1 MKKIIFTVLSLLLL
15 TPTIVLADTH
25 AENLTDTLERAAID
39 INIDDYEEK
48 DDQVVIYFFY
58 SDTCGFC
65 HNELEFINSKLT
77 DYKDKIKMRSFEVS
91 NEDNDI
97 LKTKITSFLNV
108 KAPNVPFTVIG
119 ESTFYGFDAE
129 TTGEKILTAIDQ
141 EYEIAKDERYDVFEE
156 MENFRETKSKKNNT
170 ALYIF
175 ASLAV
180 IAIIVTTIYIIKK
193 D

>member
-1 MKKIIFTVLSLLLL
+1 MKKIIIAVLSLLI

-25 AENLTDTLERAAID
+25 AENLTDTLERAAIE
-39 INIDDYEEK
+39 ISIDDYEEK
-48 DDQVVIYFFY
+48 DDQVMLYFFY

-65 HNELEFINSKLT
+65 HNELEFINSKLA

-97 LKTKITSFLNV
+97 LKTKITGFLKV
-108 KAPNVPFTVIG
+108 KAPNVPFLVIG
-119 ESTFYGFDAE
+119 ESTFYGFDEE

-141 EYEIAKDERYDVFEE
+141 EYDIKKEDRYDVIDE
-156 MENFRETKSKKNNT
+156 MENARQTKSKKNNT

-175 ASLAV
+175 AALAV
-180 IAIIVTTIYIIKK
+180 IAIVITTIYMIKK